1 MSRHRGPE
9 RTRRAAPGAGGGGR
23 GLRVGVVA
31 EQLFGPVPGGIGRYV
46 EALVRHLDAEAGAR
60 GGAVRWLVARH
71 PPERI
76 AEAGLPPERTEA
88 LAWPGRLATRAWVEL
103 RRPRLPARLAAGFDL
118 VHATSAAI
126 PPARGRPLVA
136 TVHDV
141 AFRHFPEAYPASGRR
156 FHERATRI
164 AVEEAA
170 RVLVPSSATAR
181 DLADLYGLEPQRVTV
196 TPLGADPPGPPD
208 LEPARRLLQ
217 RLGVRGPFLLA
228 VGTLEPRKNLARL
241 VAAFAE
247 VAAELPKH
255 HLVVVGPSGWGNALA
270 GVVPPRMD
278 GGSPAVEG
286 VALSGVT
293 GGVPPRV
300 VLAGSVSNAVLQGLY
315 AAADGLA
322 YPSLY
327 EGFGLPVL
335 EAMARGLPVLTSDRS
350 SLPEVAGAAALLVD
364 PADVPAIAKGLVE
377 LVSNRALRERLA
389 TDGPRRAAAFTW
401 QATAAATWAAYEEA
415 LR

>member
-1 MSRHRGPE
+1 MTAG
-9 RTRRAAPGAGGGGR
+9 TTGAAGGPARGR
-23 GLRVGVVA
+23 RVGVVA

-46 EALVRHLDAEAGAR
+46 DALVRHLGAEAEAG

-71 PPERI
+71 PAERI
-76 AEAGLPPERTEA
+76 VAAGLPPERTLA

-103 RRPRLPARLAAGFDL
+103 RRPRLPAQVVAELDL
-118 VHATSAAI
+118 VHATSAAV
-126 PPARGRPLVA
+126 PPARGRPLVV

-141 AFRHFPEAYPASGRR
+141 AFRHFPEAYPASGRH

-164 AVEEAA
+164 AVAEAA
-170 RVLVPSSATAR
+170 RVLVPSSSTAR
-181 DLADLYGLEPQRVTV
+181 DLADLYGLEPERVTV
-196 TPLGADPPGPPD
+196 TPLGADPPPERPD
-208 LEPARRLLQ
+208 PEPARRLLE

-228 VGTLEPRKNLARL
+228 VGTLEPRKNLPRL

-247 VAAELPKH
+247 AAADLPEH
-255 HLVVVGPSGWGNALA
+255 HLVVVGPTGWGKALA
-270 GVVPPRMD
+270 GALPAAPRADAARASGPRAD
-278 GGSPAVEG
+278 GA
-286 VALSGVT
+286 ALA
-293 GGVPPRV
+293 RV
-300 VLAGSVSNAVLQGLY
+300 VLAGRVEDAALQGLY

-350 SLPEVAGAAALLVD
+350 SLPEVAGGAALLVD
-364 PADVPAIAKGLVE
+364 PTDVPAIAKGMIE
-377 LVSNRALRERLA
+377 LLSNHALRERLA
-389 TDGPRRAAAFTW
+389 ADGRRHAAPFTW
-401 QATAAATWAAYEEA
+401 KATAAATWAAYEEV

>member
-1 MSRHRGPE
+1 MSDPSAGAS
-9 RTRRAAPGAGGGGR
+9 AASSPPTPPDQPPIPRSKQGGGARAGGGAGR
-23 GLRVGVVA
+23 GPRVGVVA

-46 EALVRHLDAEAGAR
+46 GALVRHLDGEAAAG

-71 PPERI
+71 PAGKI
-76 AEAGLPPERTEA
+76 AAAGLPLERTLA

-103 RRPRLPARLAAGFDL
+103 RRPRLPAAVTADLDL

-126 PPARGRPLVA
+126 PPAGGRPLVA

-141 AFRHFPEAYPASGRR
+141 AFRHFPDAYPTSGRH

-164 AVEEAA
+164 AVAEAA
-170 RVLVPSSATAR
+170 RVLVPSAATAR

-196 TPLGADPPGPPD
+196 TPLGVDPPSDPEP
-208 LEPARRLLQ
+208 EPARRLLR

-228 VGTLEPRKNLARL
+228 VGTLEPRKNLPRL

-247 VAAELPKH
+247 AAADLPDH
-255 HLVVVGPSGWGNALA
+255 HLVVVGPAGWGKSLT
-270 GVVPPRMD
+270 GRPP
-278 GGSPAVEG
+278 A
-286 VALSGVT
+286 
-293 GGVPPRV
+293 RV
-300 VLAGSVSNAVLQGLY
+300 VLAGGVEYGVLQGLY

-350 SLPEVAGAAALLVD
+350 SLPEVAGGAALLVD
-364 PADVPAIAKGLVE
+364 PTDVPAIAKGLIE
-377 LVSNRALRERLA
+377 LLSNHALRERLA
-389 TDGPRRAAAFTW
+389 ADGRRRAAAFTW
-401 QATAAATWAAYEEA
+401 QATAAATWTAYEEA

>member
-1 MSRHRGPE
+1 MSSQCPD
-9 RTRRAAPGAGGGGR
+9 AGGA
-23 GLRVGVVA
+23 RVGVVA

-46 EALVRHLDAEAGAR
+46 RALGRHLDAEAAAR

-71 PPERI
+71 PAERI
-76 AEAGLPPERTEA
+76 AAAGLPPERTDV

-103 RRPRLPARLAAGFDL
+103 RRPRLPARLAGQLDL
-118 VHATSAAI
+118 VHATSAAV
-126 PPARGRPLVA
+126 PPAGGLPLVA
-136 TVHDV
+136 SVHDV

-164 AVEEAA
+164 AVAEAA
-170 RVLVPSSATAR
+170 RVLVPSAATAR
-181 DLADLYGLEPQRVTV
+181 DLADLYGLEPERVTV
-196 TPLGADPPGPPD
+196 TPLGADPPPATDP
-208 LEPARRLLQ
+208 EPARRLLE

-247 VAAELPKH
+247 AAAELPEH
-255 HLVVVGPSGWGNALA
+255 HLVVVGPAGWGRALA
-270 GVVPPRMD
+270 PGAVPPR
-278 GGSPAVEG
+278 VG
-286 VALSGVT
+286 VAPRVEAAA
-293 GGVPPRV
+293 PPRV
-300 VLAGSVSNAVLQGLY
+300 VLTGAVEEGVLQGLY

-350 SLPEVAGAAALLVD
+350 SLPEVAGGAALLVD
-364 PADVPAIAKGLVE
+364 PEDVPAIAKGLVE
-377 LVSNRALRERLA
+377 LVSDRALRERLA
-389 TDGPRRAAAFTW
+389 ADGPRRAAAFTW
-401 QATAAATWAAYEEA
+401 RATAAATWSAYEEV